1 MNQVW
6 QAMAAVELVFEF
18 LQITLGV
25 LRVKRMIGARKRRF
39 QISVI
44 DQNFQ
49 IKENLNAVVRKIE

>member
-25 LRVKRMIGARKRRF
+25 LRVERMIGATKRRF

-49 IKENLNAVVRKIE
+49 IKENLNAVVRKTV